1 MPIAPVDF
9 TRETVN
15 RVPLAVVLPYCD
27 GDVFDLQG
35 VHFFDDARYR
45 VPGDA
50 KPKHTLTLYGA
61 NHNFFNSVWTA
72 GYPGAFD
79 DTFGRCEGK
88 LRPREQRRTGAA
100 YIVSYFRRYL
110 GAETDLDPIWTGE
123 TTPAGIDPTQA
134 LMAYLAPDLPSRRL
148 DVDRFIDARSIA
160 RTEADDVVTTSGL
173 SLLGWCADIV
183 EVPCVP
189 GDLSFSDVHLPGL
202 ARGVFGWSG
211 SDGEVRFDLG
221 AGADVLAFD
230 AVQFRAAVN
239 PGYAANSGISYQNLS
254 LSLVDGNGAEVTVA
268 ADDVGN
274 EALRYPSGL
283 RRFSGHVILQ
293 QIRFPLEG
301 FAALDLADVREIVIR
316 FDRTTRGVIDVAD
329 LNFSAGV

>member
-1 MPIAPVDF
+1 
-9 TRETVN
+9 
-15 RVPLAVVLPYCD
+15 
-27 GDVFDLQG
+27 
-35 VHFFDDARYR
+35 
-45 VPGDA
+45 
-50 KPKHTLTLYGA
+50 
-61 NHNFFNSVWTA
+61 
-72 GYPGAFD
+72 
-79 DTFGRCEGK
+79 
-88 LRPREQRRTGAA
+88 
-100 YIVSYFRRYL
+100 
-110 GAETDLDPIWTGE
+110 
-123 TTPAGIDPTQA
+123 
-134 LMAYLAPDLPSRRL
+134 
-148 DVDRFIDARSIA
+148 
-160 RTEADDVVTTSGL
+160 
-173 SLLGWCADIV
+173 
-183 EVPCVP
+183 VP